1 MAKAF
6 YASKFSPNLSR
17 TPEGFL
23 LAQNVP
29 FARTGYQDYLPDEIG
44 VDGSGIIKVF
54 RSPDEIFD
62 KKTMASFEGKPVTD
76 DHPANGVSPSD
87 AQFHVRGVAQNIR
100 RGTGEN
106 DDLLLGD
113 LIIYDQRLIDE
124 IMNGKREVSAGYECE
139 YHPMNEEGTKYAQ
152 RNIVGNHIAVVDRG
166 RAGSRVR
173 INDNEAKEVK
183 TTITSDAPC
192 DQYKNEDGTFKGGF
206 DGAVKYF
213 MCQGKSEEEAKAIAG
228 KIAKEKGD
236 DSAPRRK
243 GKDRMAKRLPK
254 QKTHRVS
261 DFLTAI
267 GLKNFA
273 MDAEPEDIME
283 AVDGLVDEREDDDAE
298 KATPEKET
306 SDSPETNDQ
315 IEAIQKQL
323 EELKDIIRGMTE
335 KTKDA
340 EDPIEKAIKDLEA
353 HPVGEE
359 EKNHEE
365 DPVLITDEDGFVA
378 PKEERP
384 RDGLSTV
391 DRAFKIEALKAIKP
405 AVASIADPVARQKA
419 SDAMVRA
426 VMGAPSRNLYSE
438 ISKSTKKA
446 AKDNAQK
453 QPEIDFTNLGMEW
466 AKQRNPHYKSK

>member
-1 MAKAF
+1 
-6 YASKFSPNLSR
+6 
-17 TPEGFL
+17 
-23 LAQNVP
+23 
-29 FARTGYQDYLPDEIG
+29 
-44 VDGSGIIKVF
+44 
-54 RSPDEIFD
+54 
-62 KKTMASFEGKPVTD
+62 
-76 DHPANGVSPSD
+76 
-87 AQFHVRGVAQNIR
+87 
-100 RGTGEN
+100 
-106 DDLLLGD
+106 
-113 LIIYDQRLIDE
+113 
-124 IMNGKREVSAGYECE
+124 
-139 YHPMNEEGTKYAQ
+139 
-152 RNIVGNHIAVVDRG
+152 
-166 RAGSRVR
+166 
-173 INDNEAKEVK
+173 
-183 TTITSDAPC
+183 
-192 DQYKNEDGTFKGGF
+192 
-206 DGAVKYF
+206 
-213 MCQGKSEEEAKAIAG
+213 
-228 KIAKEKGD
+228 
-236 DSAPRRK
+236 
-243 GKDRMAKRLPK
+243 
-254 QKTHRVS
+254 
-261 DFLTAI
+261 
-267 GLKNFA
+267 
-273 MDAEPEDIME
+273 ME